1 MIDWNEEAVAIGAV
15 CFIMKKGL
23 ADVAEGAQRSGRSV
37 RCTRE
42 FESHRCHD
50 GAAWPSGLRR

>member
-1 MIDWNEEAVAIGAV
+1 MAIGAV